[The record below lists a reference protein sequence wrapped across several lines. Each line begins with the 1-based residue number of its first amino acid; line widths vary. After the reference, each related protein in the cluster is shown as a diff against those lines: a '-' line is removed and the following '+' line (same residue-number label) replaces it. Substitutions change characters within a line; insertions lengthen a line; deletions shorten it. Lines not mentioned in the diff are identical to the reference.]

1 MRLEDYKKKDP
12 FATPEGYFAKL
23 NSNILKATCGNSLPQ
38 EKRKKVS
45 LVSRMRWVGYA
56 AMIAI
61 IATVAAGII
70 SVPGTDWKKGNAA
83 EALFHEAV
91 SRLPAKQRLTFN
103 MKYYEEMK
111 YEEMS
116 ALLDTSVGALK
127 ASYHIAVKKIE
138 EFLKENN

>member
-70 SVPGTDWKKGNAA
+70 SVPGTDRKKGISPNEFTAGNTS
-83 EALFHEAV
+83 EYDNSIDGEYIDNMLESYPIDEYTFYCY
-91 SRLPAKQRLTFN
+91 LT
-103 MKYYEEMK
+103 
-111 YEEMS
+111 
-116 ALLDTSVGALK
+116 DTD
-127 ASYHIAVKKIE
+127 
-138 EFLKENN
+138 NN

>member
-70 SVPGTDWKKGNAA
+70 SVPGTDRKKGISPN
-83 EALFHEAV
+83 EFTVGNTSEYDNSIDGEYIDNMLESYPIDEYTFYCY
-91 SRLPAKQRLTFN
+91 LT
-103 MKYYEEMK
+103 
-111 YEEMS
+111 
-116 ALLDTSVGALK
+116 DTD
-127 ASYHIAVKKIE
+127 
-138 EFLKENN
+138 NN